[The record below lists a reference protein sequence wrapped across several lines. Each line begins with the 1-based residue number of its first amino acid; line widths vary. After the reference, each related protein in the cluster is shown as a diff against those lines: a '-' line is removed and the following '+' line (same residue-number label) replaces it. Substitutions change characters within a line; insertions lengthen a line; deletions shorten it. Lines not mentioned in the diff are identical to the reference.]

1 MSDFSPERFWSI
13 FFNFFFTFMSD
24 GHVGVVQFYT
34 FRHQLTASPRHEIG
48 SFGAKFIASGTQFR
62 YSRNEIALSV
72 INLAL
77 KWHFQVPFCNLGHEL
92 EHFMNLITEVCHQMY
107 LCFYSKINLKNALR
121 WLHESWGATPMCTVV
136 NGCACMFALALQYV
150 LWQHSHALSGVFSWA
165 QTTAKAQ
172 A

>member
-1 MSDFSPERFWSI
+1 M
-13 FFNFFFTFMSD
+13 
-24 GHVGVVQFYT
+24 
-34 FRHQLTASPRHEIG
+34 
-48 SFGAKFIASGTQFR
+48 K
-62 YSRNEIALSV
+62 IALPV

-92 EHFMNLITEVCHQMY
+92 EHFMNLITEVCHEMY
-107 LCFYSKINLKNALR
+107 LCFYSKITLKNALC
-121 WLHESWGATPMCTVV
+121 WLHESWGAAPMCTVV

-150 LWQHSHALSGVFSWA
+150 LRQHSHALSGVFSWA